1 MQIKKEIAP
10 MLMLVF
16 FCAIVVIAAG
26 YTTTPPPQNCALST
40 STLNPKPCKL
50 IPKVHHNSP
59 WEFITKGILHFA
71 A

>member
-1 MQIKKEIAP
+1 MQIKKEITP

-26 YTTTPPPQNCALST
+26 YTTTPPQQTCTLS
-40 STLNPKPCKL
+40 PVKQEPCKL
-50 IPKVHHNSP
+50 VPVEHHNSP
-59 WEFITKGILHFA
+59 WEFITKGILHYA